1 MHLSCIKL
9 FFLGLKKLGFDAE
22 EIRSEFYKIYHEINT
37 SYLWAGVERLNRWK
51 NSLYVNHW
59 LNPRAI
65 LGREAAM
72 RVLGNFS
79 LSGKAPEG
87 AEEAYDFIYPIYDKI
102 LDLYQPI
109 ERPNEIIAMD
119 WDSDDWNARDELN
132 KAWLRG
138 DGADNWENYPELI
151 DGLYIIGE
159 KSYFI
164 QPDRDWPREER
175 QRGLFFNYIDPN
187 QSRKILDTSHELT
200 YESYK
205 IGIGQRESQVIICN
219 IEGRLIGSTYK
230 WTAINSNF
238 ARKLGWSLSRD
249 EPFAWFDSNGELMVK
264 SVYWK
269 DGWIWVKP
277 PRFDTLGEGWLVLA
291 SEKGL
296 EMISNSK
303 EQPEI
308 HMWIERHSHGEK
320 PYSGKWHL
328 SKSL

>member
-1 MHLSCIKL
+1 M
-9 FFLGLKKLGFDAE
+9 E
-22 EIRSEFYKIYHEINT
+22 E
-37 SYLWAGVERLNRWK
+37 W
-51 NSLYVNHW
+51 SLYVNHW

-65 LGREAAM
+65 LGRETAM

-79 LSGKAPEG
+79 LSGEAPEG
-87 AEEAYDFIYPIYDKI
+87 VEEAYDLLYPIYDTV
-102 LDLYQPI
+102 LDLYEPV

-132 KAWLRG
+132 KAWIRG
-138 DGADNWENYPELI
+138 DGADNWENYPEII
-151 DGLYIIGE
+151 DGLHIIGE

-175 QRGLFFNYIDPN
+175 QRGLFFNNVHPS
-187 QSRKILDTSHELT
+187 QSRKILDPSYELT

-219 IEGRLIGSTYK
+219 IEGRLMGSPYK

-238 ARKLGWSLSRD
+238 ARKLGWSLSRY
-249 EPFAWFDSNGELMVK
+249 EPFTWYDSDGELMVK
-264 SVYWK
+264 SVFWK
-269 DGWIWVKP
+269 DGWISVKP

-291 SEKGL
+291 SDKAL
-296 EMISNSK
+296 EMICNSK

-308 HMWIERHSHGEK
+308 HMWIERHSNGEK
-320 PYSGKWHL
+320 PISGKWQL
-328 SKSL
+328 SRSL